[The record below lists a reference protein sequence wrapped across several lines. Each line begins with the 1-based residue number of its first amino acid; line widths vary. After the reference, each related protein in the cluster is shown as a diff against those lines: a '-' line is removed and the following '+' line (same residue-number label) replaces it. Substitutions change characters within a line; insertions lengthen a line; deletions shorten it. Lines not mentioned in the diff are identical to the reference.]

1 MFQLRAVPFACPY
14 QVDLCCPVSVA
25 VSERDP
31 DHQCVAEAIPCHRC
45 PHFLT
50 QAQQLW
56 AQRRVQLGAVGR
68 QLLTLAREQNVQCYP
83 LTATLRTHLSHRID
97 LHRARKAV
105 QALVAVRAVRTFR
118 FPAAVPRADNPQ
130 HLVLRETL
138 WVQVTAVGEILG
150 DVPGGRHSAEW
161 RQRHDALAAR
171 FRTRYE
177 QLATTDLFTLYVEQ
191 VVAIVT
197 AVTHQLVAATD
208 AVMVARCA
216 APDSPY
222 VGVFVHL
229 DAVAPDACT
238 QLQQMYLR
246 VQDARQRAVSFCHAA
261 VRNRR
266 TGPNAP
272 LGPSPKIPG

>member
-1 MFQLRAVPFACPY
+1 MFQLRSVPFACPY
-14 QVDLCCPVSVA
+14 QADLCCPVSVV

-31 DHQCVAEAIPCHRC
+31 DRQCVAEAIPCHRC
-45 PHFLT
+45 PHYLA
-50 QAQQLW
+50 QAQTLW
-56 AQRRVQLGAVGR
+56 AQRRVQLGVVGR
-68 QLLTLAREQNVQCYP
+68 QLLTLAREQGPQCYP
-83 LTATLRTHLSHRID
+83 LTATLRTHLSHRVD
-97 LHRARKAV
+97 LHRVRKAV

-150 DVPGGRHSAEW
+150 DVPGGRHRAGW
-161 RQRHDALAAR
+161 RTHHEALAAH
-171 FRTRYE
+171 FRTRHE
-177 QLATTDLFTLYVEQ
+177 QLAAIDLFALYVEQ

-208 AVMVARCA
+208 AVMVTRCA

-229 DAVAPDACT
+229 DAVAPDACA
-238 QLQQMYLR
+238 QLQQVYLR

-261 VRNRR
+261 VR
-266 TGPNAP
+266 
-272 LGPSPKIPG
+272 